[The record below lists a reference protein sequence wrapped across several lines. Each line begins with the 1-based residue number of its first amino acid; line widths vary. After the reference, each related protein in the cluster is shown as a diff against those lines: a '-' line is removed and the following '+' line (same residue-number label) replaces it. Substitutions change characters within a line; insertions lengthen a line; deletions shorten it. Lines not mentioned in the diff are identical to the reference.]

1 MAAATKLLSKR
12 SARTRRPSH
21 LNASD
26 LQIQQEQHLMIT
38 FKCTHKFSSAV
49 AIAAACFL
57 ASAPAQART
66 PAVNIGTLT
75 CTVEPLPTGAKTRKH
90 DLSCTFQPRNG
101 PRASYAGSISIVAG
115 ARLLDANRV
124 LIWTVLAPKGM
135 EAHDIAGRYLTSLSS
150 KPVPS
155 AKRAGSMFRQESR
168 TPVELRAQTLTKP
181 GSSHQ
186 KLAIELELR
195 AAKA

>member
-1 MAAATKLLSKR
+1 MR
-12 SARTRRPSH
+12 
-21 LNASD
+21 
-26 LQIQQEQHLMIT
+26 
-38 FKCTHKFSSAV
+38 THKSIHKISSAV

-57 ASAPAQART
+57 AAAPVQAKA

-75 CTVEPLPTGAKTRKH
+75 CTVEPLPAGAKTRKH

-101 PRASYAGSISIVAG
+101 PRASYTGSISIVVG

-124 LIWTVLAPKGM
+124 LVWTVLGPKGM
-135 EAHDIAGRYLTSLSS
+135 KAHDIAGRYLTSLSS

-155 AKRAGSMFRQESR
+155 AKRAGSMFRQQSK
-168 TPVELRAQTLTKP
+168 TPIELRAQTLTKS
-181 GSSHQ
+181 GSSNQ